1 MVIST
6 TLIANPTK
14 ARSIDMKTYAQWNG
28 SGLDLSKFLQ
38 VGDEVDE
45 MMVEYFRDVL
55 PPATH
60 RSTLIQIGEP
70 YSSVDDRETFSTIR
84 QENGRWYY
92 AGHCHRGDSIEPRP
106 VNERLFIGVFPAA
119 LSYGIASARR
129 TTTTNALPSCP
140 TPHWSWRLRRTVPRN
155 LPRRSNSTQQLSRQ
169 NADSSFKSPH
179 AAKPLSWVLR

>member
-1 MVIST
+1 
-6 TLIANPTK
+6 
-14 ARSIDMKTYAQWNG
+14 MKTYAQWNG

-60 RSTLIQIGEP
+60 RSNLIQIGEP

-119 LSYGIASARR
+119 LSYADRKREENNDYKRLAI
-129 TTTTNALPSCP
+129 LPYSTLELEIEKDCP
-140 TPHWSWRLRRTVPRN
+140 AELAEEIK
-155 LPRRSNSTQQLSRQ
+155 Q
-169 NADSSFKSPH
+169 H
-179 AAKPLSWVLR
+179 AATIQAKRGQHFQISSCGQTVILGSALK